1 MLGKPVAN
9 ALAWEKILLKFTL
22 GSNVI
27 NNTAIIYCGE
37 HFFQGENTVI
47 NYCGICNTVT
57 VSFHSIIITAVNC
70 FIAQDCNIAVKLH

>member
-9 ALAWEKILLKFTL
+9 ALAYFAVEGKSLLIFTL

-37 HFFQGENTVI
+37 HFF
-47 NYCGICNTVT
+47 
-57 VSFHSIIITAVNC
+57 
-70 FIAQDCNIAVKLH
+70 